1 MTALNDFYG
10 FSLTP
15 FTKSVASNDLF
26 PSRGHREIQG
36 RLTFALQERL
46 PALVT
51 GDVGTGK
58 STALRA
64 FTHSLDRN
72 LFAVVYLSNPHLS
85 ATTLYHQILL
95 ALQTEPAF
103 GFARLLPQLRA
114 TLSDLTRRGRFTLL
128 IVDEA
133 HLLPAQLFDQLR
145 FLLND
150 EMDSASLLSLVLLGQ
165 PDLAHKLRFAPYEA
179 LHQRIAVRYHLR
191 PFDLEETTGYIKH
204 HLRVAGRQQPVFSDG
219 FLAFVH
225 DHTKGVA
232 RKINNICRTALLLGA
247 SEQKPILDQTDL
259 KRVLLD
265 LEGQIGR

>member
-1 MTALNDFYG
+1 MTTLNDFYG

-15 FTKSVASNDLF
+15 FTRSIASKDLF
-26 PSRGHREIQG
+26 PSRGHCEIQG

-64 FTHSLDRN
+64 FAHSLDRN
-72 LFAVVYLSNPHLS
+72 LYAVVYLSNPHLTV
-85 ATTLYHQILL
+85 TTLYRQILL
-95 ALQTEPAF
+95 ALQSEPAF
-103 GFARLLPQLRA
+103 GFLRLLPQLRS
-114 TLSDLTRRGRFTLL
+114 TLSDLARKGRYALL

-133 HLLPAQLFDQLR
+133 HLLPPALFDQLR

-150 EMDSASLLSLVLLGQ
+150 EMDSASPLTLVLLGQ

-179 LHQRIAVRYHLR
+179 LYQRIAVRYHLP
-191 PFDLEETTGYIKH
+191 PFDLEETAGYVKH
-204 HLRVAGRQQPVFSDG
+204 HLRVAGYQGQIFSDG
-219 FLAFVH
+219 FVSGVY

-232 RKINNICRTALLLGA
+232 RKINNLCRSALLLGA
-247 SEQKPILDQTDL
+247 TEGKQILDQTDL

-265 LEGQIGR
+265 LEGQIG

>member
-10 FSLTP
+10 FSATP
-15 FTKSVASNDLF
+15 FSKSIPGPDLF
-26 PSRGHREIQG
+26 PSRGHQEIQG
-36 RLTFALQERL
+36 RLAFALQERL
-46 PALVT
+46 PALIT

-72 LFAVVYLSNPHLS
+72 LYAVVYLSNPHLS
-85 ATTLYHQILL
+85 VTTLYRQILL

-103 GFARLLPQLRA
+103 GFSRLLPQLRA
-114 TLSDLTRRGRFTLL
+114 TLSDLTRKGRYALL

-133 HLLPAQLFDQLR
+133 HLLPPQLFDQLR

-150 EMDSASLLSLVLLGQ
+150 EMDSASLLTLVLLGQ

-191 PFDLEETTGYIKH
+191 PFDLEETAGYVKH
-204 HLRVAGRQQPVFSDG
+204 HLRVAGRQDPIFSDA
-219 FLAFVH
+219 FLALVH

-232 RKINNICRTALLLGA
+232 RRINNLCRTALLLGA
-247 SEQKPILDQTDL
+247 TEQKPILDEADL
-259 KRVLLD
+259 KRVIRD
-265 LEGQIGR
+265 LEGQIG

>member
-15 FTKSVASNDLF
+15 FTRSIVSKDLY
-26 PSRGHREIQG
+26 PSRGHCEIQG
-36 RLTFALQERL
+36 RLAFALQERL
-46 PALVT
+46 PALIT

-64 FTHSLDRN
+64 FAHSLDRN
-72 LFAVVYLSNPHLS
+72 LYTVVYLSNPHLTV
-85 ATTLYHQILL
+85 TTLYHQILL
-95 ALQTEPAF
+95 ALQIEPAF
-103 GFARLLPQLRA
+103 GFSRLLPQLRS
-114 TLSDLTRRGRFTLL
+114 TLSDFARKGRFVLL

-133 HLLPAQLFDQLR
+133 HILPPQLFDQLR
-145 FLLND
+145 FLLN
-150 EMDSASLLSLVLLGQ
+150 ENMDSSSLITLVLLGQ

-191 PFDLEETTGYIKH
+191 PFDLEETAGYIKH
-204 HLRVAGRQQPVFSDG
+204 HLRIAGYQGQLLSDG
-219 FLAFVH
+219 FASGVY

-232 RKINNICRTALLLGA
+232 RKINNVCRSALLLGA
-247 SEQKPILDQTDL
+247 TEHKQVLDETDL

-265 LEGQIGR
+265 LEGRIG